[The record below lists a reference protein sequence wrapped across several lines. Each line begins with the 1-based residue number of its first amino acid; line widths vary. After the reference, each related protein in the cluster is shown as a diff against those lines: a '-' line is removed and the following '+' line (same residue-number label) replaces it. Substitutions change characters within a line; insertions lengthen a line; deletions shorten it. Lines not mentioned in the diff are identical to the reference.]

1 MTTEHAPA
9 PTLATAIARRCAD
22 RLADLGLTEA
32 QAAAKAG
39 MSTAY
44 LHRVLELGPAFDP
57 PALLRLAAVLGL
69 AYEELVAGRPAE
81 RAATARPDG
90 PALVGPPVLG
100 ELGVAECWQRLGVGG
115 LGRIARTGP
124 DGPVVR
130 PVGYLVHEHTVLYRT
145 TGDGALAPGPGGD
158 AAFEVDRADRELHE
172 GWSVLMVGPLE
183 YVTEPGLLAELPKPP
198 GHGRWVRLTPT
209 TVTGRSIRAARRE

>member
-1 MTTEHAPA
+1 MTTEHAP
-9 PTLATAIARRCAD
+9 ATAIARRCAD

-81 RAATARPDG
+81 RVAHPDG
-90 PALVGPPVLG
+90 PALAGPPVLG
-100 ELGVAECWQRLGVGG
+100 ELGVAECWQRLGAGG

-158 AAFEVDRADRELHE
+158 AAFEVDRADPDLRE
-172 GWSVLMVGPLE
+172 GWSVLMIGPLE

-198 GHGRWVRLTPT
+198 THGRWVRLTPS

>member
-9 PTLATAIARRCAD
+9 AALARRFAD

-32 QAAAKAG
+32 QAAARAG

-44 LHRVLELGPAFDP
+44 LHRVLELGPDFDP
-57 PALLRLAAVLGL
+57 PALLRLSAVLAL
-69 AYEELVAGRPAE
+69 EYEELVAGRPAE
-81 RAATARPDG
+81 RVDRTGG
-90 PALVGPPVLG
+90 PALAGPPVLR

-124 DGPVVR
+124 EGPVVR
-130 PVGYLVHEHTVLYRT
+130 PVGYLVHEHAVLYRT
-145 TGDGALAPGPGGD
+145 TEDGSLAPGPGGD
-158 AAFEVDRADRELHE
+158 AAFEVDRADRDLHE

-183 YVTEPGLLAELPKPP
+183 YVTEPALLAELPEPAA
-198 GHGRWVRLTPT
+198 HGRWVRLTPT
-209 TVTGRSIRAARRE
+209 TVTGRSIRSARPH